1 MLTETKSA
9 HVQVKMGYNR
19 VTGEKVAVKIITKNE
34 NHKGFNTKRIFQEIN
49 VQKVCLCRNGVLRR
63 LVNSPRCVTHN

>member
-1 MLTETKSA
+1 MTHA
-9 HVQVKMGYNR
+9 QVKMGYNR

-49 VQKVCLCRNGVLRR
+49 VQKVRLCRSCDFRQ
-63 LVNSPRCVTHN
+63 LVISPPYTIRES